1 MQLGMPYVQVSNGL
15 HLDYSGYTPLCVYG
29 WPHEKT
35 PAALTRNREGVAKWT
50 DLLKSVNGGIK
61 AHSQSVGLKIDWND
75 LSSTLSP
82 FASITQTPSAFGERL
97 EKGGHTRTL
106 RETERE
112 IPQGMSGSDPQLS
125 TTN

>member
-1 MQLGMPYVQVSNGL
+1 MRLVMPYVQVSNGW

-82 FASITQTPSAFGERL
+82 FASITQTPSAFDFENFHWPSQFH
-97 EKGGHTRTL
+97 HTG
-106 RETERE
+106 
-112 IPQGMSGSDPQLS
+112 PFHD
-125 TTN
+125 